1 MFRITKYQ
9 CGVFAETTDNIYD
22 SIFVLLFKKNIRVR
36 ILLQVLCKFTLQIN
50 DTCIMLSMTFFR
62 RKQGVELVGKSDLPI
77 GAGLGSS
84 ASFSSCLA
92 AAFLTLF
99 DFIQTPEC
107 SENGSNKGIWSKQD
121 LELINKWAFFGE
133 KIIHGNPSGVDN
145 SVAAFGK

>member
-1 MFRITKYQ
+1 MIH
-9 CGVFAETTDNIYD
+9 
-22 SIFVLLFKKNIRVR
+22 
-36 ILLQVLCKFTLQIN
+36 VLCYQWF
-50 DTCIMLSMTFFR
+50 FFR
-62 RKQGVELVGKSDLPI
+62 RKQGVKLVGKSDLPI

-92 AAFLTLF
+92 AGFLTLF

-121 LELINKWAFFGE
+121 LELINKWAYFGE

-145 SVAAFGK
+145 SVATFGK